1 MRSKLASPPKCLGC
15 TSGMI
20 HVTASLH
27 LEWRAFEEYCTEYG
41 VLPTLDQLQSWSL
54 EQMVL
59 SNELSEL
66 LTIKGLTPAAV

>member
-1 MRSKLASPPKCLGC
+1 MRSELVAPPTTL
-15 TSGMI
+15 

-27 LEWRAFEEYCTEYG
+27 LEWRAFEEYCAEYG
-41 VLPTLDQLQSWSL
+41 VLPTLDQLRSWAL

-66 LTIKGLTPAAV
+66 LTIHDLAPTVVDYSSSP

>member
-1 MRSKLASPPKCLGC
+1 MRSDTTLLPHCPGC
-15 TSGMI
+15 APGML

-41 VLPTLDQLQSWSL
+41 VLPTLDQLRSWAL

-66 LTIKGLTPAAV
+66 LTIHGLTPVAV

>member
-1 MRSKLASPPKCLGC
+1 MLQETALTPSCPHCE
-15 TSGMI
+15 TGMI

-41 VLPTLDQLQSWSL
+41 VLHTLDQLQSWSL

>member
-1 MRSKLASPPKCLGC
+1 MLSEVPPIAECPGC
-15 TSGMI
+15 APGMI

-41 VLPTLDQLQSWSL
+41 VLPTLDQLRSWAL

-66 LTIKGLTPAAV
+66 LTIHRLAPVAV